1 YSTAALEVIL
11 PHVIGGH
18 PWSYQSRMPMWD
30 EIAENCE
37 LVVAFGGLAL
47 KNSQINPGGLAR
59 HRTRDLQRRCREAGV
74 RFVNVSPIR
83 GDVAGFLDA
92 EWLPVIPNTDTAA
105 MLGIAHTMLVN
116 GWHDEDFLRRC

>member
-1 YSTAALEVIL
+1 LEVIL

-30 EIAENCE
+30 EISENCE

-59 HRTRDLQRRCREAGV
+59 HQTQNLQRQCREAGV
-74 RFVNVSPIR
+74 RFVNVSAADRPCSR
-83 GDVAGFLDA
+83 LSQGPSALSALVDVELYGDS
-92 EWLPVIPNTDTAA
+92 LPDVLAFTPPN
-105 MLGIAHTMLVN
+105 LEH
-116 GWHDEDFLRRC
+116 